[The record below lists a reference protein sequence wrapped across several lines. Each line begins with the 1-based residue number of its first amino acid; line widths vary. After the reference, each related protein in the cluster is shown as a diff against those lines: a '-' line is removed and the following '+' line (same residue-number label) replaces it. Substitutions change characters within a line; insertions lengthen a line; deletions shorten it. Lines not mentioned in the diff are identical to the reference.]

1 MAIKKANIAPTQV
14 QQGGWYGL
22 KISDEVRVV
31 SQPMMVFGQLCRPEA
46 RFGPHMGDTLQY
58 NKIGNLSNSGEEM
71 TEDSDV
77 PEGDWSPTYGT
88 CTVKEYRNSTRLSH
102 WASIF
107 SELSVEDASII
118 SLTNEARKT
127 LDRIAS
133 VPFRT
138 ADVIYTPTG
147 VNSAK
152 SYVLSTT
159 GTPGAT
165 ATREFSYWD
174 HQNIM
179 DLMRGTYNIPG
190 YIGDDYVCVA
200 STKFLRSLRTDQEL
214 VTIRRY
220 EQSKQILAGELGDL
234 EGTRFVRENNVLNNA
249 MGNNGVLGEA
259 VYIGADPV
267 IMLEVYPFEIQAAVA
282 DMYGRFRLL
291 SWVWF
296 GGYSRIWSY
305 ATDATTRIIRVASL

>member
-1 MAIKKANIAPTQV
+1 MIRKSTIAPTTAQV
-14 QQGGWYGL
+14 GGWYGL
-22 KISDEVRVV
+22 KISDEVRVK
-31 SQPMMVFGQLCRPEA
+31 SQPMMVFGQLCRPEG
-46 RFGPHMGDTLQY
+46 RFGPHMGDTLQF
-58 NKIGNLSNSGEEM
+58 NKVGDLSSDGEEM
-71 TEDSDV
+71 TEDGDV
-77 PEGDWSPTYGT
+77 PEAEWTPTYGT
-88 CTVKEYRNSTRLSH
+88 CTVKEYRNSTRMSH

-107 SELSVEDASII
+107 SELSVEDTSVI
-118 SLTNEARKT
+118 SLTNSARRK

-133 VPFRT
+133 VPFLT

-147 VNSAK
+147 TVSAK
-152 SYVLSTT
+152 TAAISTT
-159 GTPGAT
+159 GTAGGT
-165 ATREFSYWD
+165 ASREFSYWD

-190 YIGDDYVCVA
+190 FIGDDYVCVG
-200 STKFLRSLRTDQEL
+200 STKFLRGLRTDADL

-220 EQSKQILAGELGDL
+220 EQSKQILAGEVGDL

-249 MGNNGVLGEA
+249 MGTNGVLGEA

-291 SWVWF
+291 SWVWQ
-296 GGYSRIWSY
+296 GGYARVWSW
-305 ATDATTRIIRVASL
+305 ATDAATRIVRVGSL